1 MPENQNNPFQ
11 GKRIALVHDWLNGMR
26 GGEKCLEVLCEIF
39 PDATLF
45 TLIHEQ
51 GRLSEKIEK
60 MKISTSFI
68 QKLPLGVS
76 HYRHY
81 LPIMPKAIESF
92 DLSDFDLIV
101 STSHC
106 VAKGVIPGPDAFH
119 ISYVHAPMRYVW
131 DAFDTYFRRAQTR
144 FWIRWAAL
152 MTRPYLQRWD
162 RMSSSRVHQFL
173 CNSVN
178 IQKKVKQYY
187 GRESKVIHPP
197 VDLERFTPGEMK
209 KDFYLM
215 IGAFAPN
222 KRVDLAIRVFNRLKL
237 PLNIVG
243 KGQDE
248 AFCRSIAGES
258 ISFLGECDD
267 EQLLELYQQARAF
280 VFPGEDDFGI
290 TPLEAQA
297 CGTPVIAY
305 AAGGA
310 LETVTET
317 TGIFFEEQTEEALRH
332 AVEDMEQ
339 RHLDFKP
346 ENFKKNTSQFSRE
359 RYKNEMFNTI
369 NNAYS
374 SWNLESP

>member
-178 IQKKVKQYY
+178 IQKKIKINL
-187 GRESKVIHPP
+187 RKTKI
-197 VDLERFTPGEMK
+197 F
-209 KDFYLM
+209 
-215 IGAFAPN
+215 
-222 KRVDLAIRVFNRLKL
+222 
-237 PLNIVG
+237 LN
-243 KGQDE
+243 
-248 AFCRSIAGES
+248 
-258 ISFLGECDD
+258 
-267 EQLLELYQQARAF
+267 QL
-280 VFPGEDDFGI
+280 I
-290 TPLEAQA
+290 
-297 CGTPVIAY
+297 
-305 AAGGA
+305 
-310 LETVTET
+310 
-317 TGIFFEEQTEEALRH
+317 
-332 AVEDMEQ
+332 
-339 RHLDFKP
+339 
-346 ENFKKNTSQFSRE
+346 
-359 RYKNEMFNTI
+359 
-369 NNAYS
+369 
-374 SWNLESP
+374 

>member
-1 MPENQNNPFQ
+1 MPENQNNPIQ

-68 QKLPLGVS
+68 QRLPLGVS

-144 FWIRWAAL
+144 FWIRL
-152 MTRPYLQRWD
+152 SL
-162 RMSSSRVHQFL
+162 
-173 CNSVN
+173 
-178 IQKKVKQYY
+178 
-187 GRESKVIHPP
+187 IH
-197 VDLERFTPGEMK
+197 
-209 KDFYLM
+209 
-215 IGAFAPN
+215 I
-222 KRVDLAIRVFNRLKL
+222 
-237 PLNIVG
+237 
-243 KGQDE
+243 
-248 AFCRSIAGES
+248 
-258 ISFLGECDD
+258 
-267 EQLLELYQQARAF
+267 
-280 VFPGEDDFGI
+280 
-290 TPLEAQA
+290 
-297 CGTPVIAY
+297 
-305 AAGGA
+305 
-310 LETVTET
+310 
-317 TGIFFEEQTEEALRH
+317 
-332 AVEDMEQ
+332 
-339 RHLDFKP
+339 
-346 ENFKKNTSQFSRE
+346 
-359 RYKNEMFNTI
+359 
-369 NNAYS
+369 
-374 SWNLESP
+374 